1 MCRFFQYP
9 ELFAEKKFN
18 LEGKNLEVR
27 VKLLSV
33 YLGPGT
39 VLSTLHTL
47 GAMLKVQYSLAAL
60 TKDWTQWDT
69 TFLPNA
75 KILYGQSWCQRSLSA
90 WPRLTQSWTIVWGS
104 FYPTLLPSPTLFTN
118 GRPASNSPGSHW
130 WFLLPFPFIFHRH
143 YSPKNYLAF
152 QLCTIISFLVDLKW

>member
-60 TKDWTQWDT
+60 TKD
-69 TFLPNA
+69 
-75 KILYGQSWCQRSLSA
+75 
-90 WPRLTQSWTIVWGS
+90 
-104 FYPTLLPSPTLFTN
+104 
-118 GRPASNSPGSHW
+118 
-130 WFLLPFPFIFHRH
+130 
-143 YSPKNYLAF
+143 
-152 QLCTIISFLVDLKW
+152 